1 MRKKVI
7 QLIVVICS
15 LLCIWCI
22 IASKYAFSNLN
33 NIPVCLLSEN
43 DSITLNVGDLL
54 VRPNWAWL
62 PGACSV
68 ENGRKYGHVAIVT
81 QGASGKT
88 IDEALGKA
96 TVIEAL
102 FFDQATRKF
111 QIHKKDQIR
120 EGKASV
126 SFGKRFKGIRYRLRM
141 NLNEVQK
148 GKMIT
153 FLRNQLDGGY
163 NIFSLKRSPDS
174 EDEKAMMLQNLKNES
189 WHCATLVWDAY
200 YLITGVDIDA
210 NEGYLVYPSDLIA
223 SKYFD
228 LPGGRV
234 RF

>member
-7 QLIVVICS
+7 QAFIVTCVILCICLFTSNKYNHFVFKELIVYD
-15 LLCIWCI
+15 L
-22 IASKYAFSNLN
+22 
-33 NIPVCLLSEN
+33 PEN
-43 DSITLNVGDLL
+43 DSVRLEVGDLL
-54 VRPNWAWL
+54 VRPNWPWL
-62 PGACSV
+62 PGTCSV

-88 IDEALGKA
+88 IDEALENA

-111 QIHKKDQIR
+111 QIHKEDQIR

>member
-1 MRKKVI
+1 MRKQVVLAI
-7 QLIVVICS
+7 IVICS
-15 LLCIWCI
+15 LLFVCFL
-22 IASKYAFSNLN
+22 IANKYAFSSLN
-33 NIPVCLLSEN
+33 NINVSQFSEN
-43 DSITLNVGDLL
+43 DSITLKVGDLL
-54 VRPNWAWL
+54 VRPNWPWL
-62 PGACSV
+62 LGTCSV

-81 QGASGKT
+81 QAASGKT
-88 IDEALGKA
+88 IDEALENAK
-96 TVIEAL
+96 VVEAL

-141 NLNEVQK
+141 DLSEVQK
-148 GKMIT
+148 EKMIT

-163 NIFSLKRSPDS
+163 NILSVKRSFDS
-174 EDEKAMMLQNLKNES
+174 DDAKEMMLQNLKSEN

-200 YLITGVDIDA
+200 YLSAGVDIDA
-210 NEGYLVYPSDLIA
+210 NEGYLVYPSDIIA

-228 LPGGRV
+228 LPDGRI